1 MVAPPR
7 KGLSSL
13 ESCSGRYLAAI
24 VAVGHAGDRET
35 LHIRHLLP
43 ASWPDFIMIMSNL
56 CVPVTRD
63 LRVLSP
69 KSPRPLT
76 WGNTRNALPRLAFC
90 CSSFRVVSRPV
101 ASSRAID
108 ARWSDQTS
116 SPVPPVTF
124 RNLLVLTPL
133 PLFSARRISC
143 ESSPP
148 VGEHVVRAGHEE
160 SLLGVTDCIMGVH
173 GTPARLPLHLVVLHR
188 LELRP
193 MLCGYTS
200 GTWTGRA

>member
-1 MVAPPR
+1 MR
-7 KGLSSL
+7 
-13 ESCSGRYLAAI
+13 SC
-24 VAVGHAGDRET
+24 
-35 LHIRHLLP
+35 
-43 ASWPDFIMIMSNL
+43 N
-56 CVPVTRD
+56 
-63 LRVLSP
+63 
-69 KSPRPLT
+69 PRPSGSEPEITQTVDLGEHPKRPT
-76 WGNTRNALPRLAFC
+76 AI
-90 CSSFRVVSRPV
+90 SFLLLIVSRCFP
-101 ASSRAID
+101 SRRILSRAID